1 MPFTGF
7 QGAPMG
13 FGIPQFQLPGAGQTV
28 PMSLYQTAQGFGM
41 APTAAFKPPMAAPP
55 AMLPGMSEAGMG
67 GGFNG
72 GTGTNGSLAGIG
84 SGAGFGGFGGFGGG
98 AAAAPAGPGAQTA
111 QMGTLTGASPYGG
124 NVSLADVAKGAGMG
138 ALGGVLSGNPAGVAI
153 GAALGAGKAA
163 IGDLLSNA
171 PTGYFGGGASSAGL
185 GNGVVGRGDLMSA
198 GAGMS
203 QGQVNGLMSQGT
215 DYSAA
220 DYGSSGDSGGSQT
233 GGVDSSIGGLYAQGG
248 VVTQGTSG
256 TSSHKLTE
264 SGLINSPTGGKADAV
279 HVGVPLGT
287 FIIPAAAMAKLG
299 DGNNSAGWARF
310 RDSVPQIRAPQPV
323 SGHMNIRVSGGEGAV
338 LPSLVAAIGRGNYG
352 RGVAALQAL
361 VSRLKG

>member
-1 MPFTGF
+1 MLPTGISPAIGAGAMMPFTGF

-67 GGFNG
+67 GGLSG

-84 SGAGFGGFGGFGGG
+84 SGAGFGGFGGG
-98 AAAAPAGPGAQTA
+98 APAAAPAAAPSGVGSFSSQATGPNFG
-111 QMGTLTGASPYGG
+111 GTVGGFLGGGFGGLVGSAAGPIGSLGGGIAGKYGG
-124 NVSLADVAKGAGMG
+124 N
-138 ALGGVLSGNPAGVAI
+138 
-153 GAALGAGKAA
+153 A
-163 IGDLLSNA
+163 IGDLIGNA
-171 PTGYFGGGASSAGL
+171 LGL
-185 GNGVVGRGDLMSA
+185 GNATEFSGVDPST
-198 GAGMS
+198 MS
-203 QGQVNGLMSQGT
+203 QGQVNGLMAQGT

-310 RDSVPQIRAPQPV
+310 RDAVPQVRAPQPV